1 MKFRDSTGPLL
12 LGIAVFSASLMCL
25 APLCSGESSSKELEI
40 KAIPTW
46 DVKHD
51 IGPSGPVTDLH
62 CDVGDVS
69 VSSLPTPAPAASI
82 DSTPRGAIAQH
93 TPPSKRSRQTRG
105 NFFRHRFFYV
115 SGAIVRVGEG
125 ASSSLATNA
134 LTHPAPRPRS
144 RRPTPSSCLESWTSS
159 QTQPTFDLCPSIS
172 MESASETA
180 AAATT
185 TTTVTVPCGVAHR
198 LDTPAPFSMTCRT
211 ATSPANLL
219 APSLAT
225 FQHKEPQCP
234 QTLAPTSTLGVNPP
248 AFSPTANHLPSS
260 PANDTRVVFQQ
271 VLGLWRG

>member
-1 MKFRDSTGPLL
+1 VLCCFFDWGVAAMKSRDRTGPLL

-25 APLCSGESSSKELEI
+25 APFCSGESSSKELEI

-115 SGAIVRVGEG
+115 SGAIVRVRGCLILHCRQRADPPHAAPQIEKANTVQLFG
-125 ASSSLATNA
+125 ILDELANTTYFR
-134 LTHPAPRPRS
+134 LV
-144 RRPTPSSCLESWTSS
+144 
-159 QTQPTFDLCPSIS
+159 SIN
-172 MESASETA
+172 
-180 AAATT
+180 
-185 TTTVTVPCGVAHR
+185 
-198 LDTPAPFSMTCRT
+198 LDGKC
-211 ATSPANLL
+211 
-219 APSLAT
+219 
-225 FQHKEPQCP
+225 K
-234 QTLAPTSTLGVNPP
+234 
-248 AFSPTANHLPSS
+248 
-260 PANDTRVVFQQ
+260 
-271 VLGLWRG
+271 